1 MILWTIQPEELYHSI
16 LETGQYACDPNQI
29 DMTEFT
35 EMYDWLVLQMRERI
49 GEPPNGVISPVWAWH
64 TQKSKRQ
71 KPDLRSERWSNG
83 YDGEKFV
90 CLEIEVP
97 DEQVLLSDFD
107 LWSIVLLNDLI
118 TETEEEDEE
127 LDKMYK
133 SLAPK
138 RQLEMKY
145 ENWKRVFDVTPF
157 ENAWMRRGSW
167 IQATFWELR
176 RDMIK
181 EVRYFT
187 AARHKSLYT
196 K

>member
-1 MILWTIQPEELYHSI
+1 MTLWTIQPEELYHSI
-16 LETGQYACDPNQI
+16 LETEQYVCDPKQI
-29 DMTEFT
+29 VMSEFI

-49 GEPPNGVISPVWAWH
+49 GEPPNGVIYPVWAWH

-118 TETEEEDEE
+118 SETEEEDEE
-127 LDKMYK
+127 LNRIYK

-157 ENAWMRRGSW
+157 ENSWMRRGSW

-176 RDMIK
+176 MDMIK

-187 AARHKSLYT
+187 ASARR
-196 K
+196 

>member
-1 MILWTIQPEELYHSI
+1 MILWTIQTEELYHSI

-118 TETEEEDEE
+118 SETEEEDEE
-127 LDKMYK
+127 LNRIYK

-176 RDMIK
+176 MNMIK

-187 AARHKSLYT
+187 ASARR
-196 K
+196 

>member
-1 MILWTIQPEELYHSI
+1 MILWTIQTEELYHSI

-107 LWSIVLLNDLI
+107 LWSIVLLNDLNS
-118 TETEEEDEE
+118 ETE
-127 LDKMYK
+127 
-133 SLAPK
+133 
-138 RQLEMKY
+138 
-145 ENWKRVFDVTPF
+145 
-157 ENAWMRRGSW
+157 
-167 IQATFWELR
+167 
-176 RDMIK
+176 
-181 EVRYFT
+181 
-187 AARHKSLYT
+187 
-196 K
+196 